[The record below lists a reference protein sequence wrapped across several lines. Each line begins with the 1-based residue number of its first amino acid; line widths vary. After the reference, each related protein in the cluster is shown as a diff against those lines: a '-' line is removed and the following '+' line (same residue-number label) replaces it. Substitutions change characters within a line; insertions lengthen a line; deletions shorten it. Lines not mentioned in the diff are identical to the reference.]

1 MDTKKMLQDGFK
13 KVQVALVVQRDING
27 KEHFVV
33 VDTLDHAKQYKGSE
47 PVRLTTMYV
56 KL

>member
-13 KVQVALVVQRDING
+13 KVQVALVVQRDVNG

-33 VDTLDHAKQYKGSE
+33 VDSLDHAKQYKGSE
-47 PVRLTTMYV
+47 PVRLATMYV
-56 KL
+56 KF